1 MAISEHLAERLPLLR
16 RYARA
21 LCGSQRSGDS
31 YVRAL
36 LEGAIDDR
44 ALRDEIGQGRV
55 HLYRAFTRLWST
67 SHVEGGDSNLMG
79 GREGATHARLAVIP
93 PEHRQALLL
102 TTLEDFTPE
111 EAGDVLGLE
120 AEEVEALV
128 ARAVSEID
136 EETATTVLVIED
148 EPLIAMQLES
158 LVTELG
164 HEVVAT
170 ATTRSQAVVRLVDQG
185 FDRVE
190 VRFRRVVVAEAIG
203 LRLKVRERSGIGLG
217 LGRIDAAWGERHGHV
232 VAGSLGRLFDRDRS
246 AQHDQVRQRDLL
258 AAGGVL
264 VELGADRIQLG
275 HDLGQFGR
283 IVDCPAALRVKPQ
296 ARAIG
301 PAAHVGAAI
310 GRG

>member
-1 MAISEHLAERLPLLR
+1 MAISDQLAERLPLLR

-36 LEGAIDDR
+36 LEGAIDNKS
-44 ALRDEIGQGRV
+44 LREEISQGRV
-55 HLYRAFTRLWST
+55 PLYRAFTRLWTT
-67 SHVEGGDSNLMG
+67 SHVEGGDANLAG

-102 TTLEDFTPE
+102 TTLEEFTPA

-128 ARAVSEID
+128 ARAVAEID
-136 EETATTVLVIED
+136 DETATTVLVIED

-170 ATTRSQAVVRLVDQG
+170 ATTRSQAVEAFREHVPGLVLADIQLADASSG
-185 FDRVE
+185 IDAVE
-190 VRFRRVVVAEAIG
+190 EILAIG
-203 LRLKVRERSGIGLG
+203 DVPVVFITAYPERLLT
-217 LGRIDAAWGERHGHV
+217 GERPEPTYLV
-232 VAGSLGRLFDRDRS
+232 TKPFREETVRTAISQALFFS
-246 AQHDQVRQRDLL
+246 TAQQH
-258 AAGGVL
+258 
-264 VELGADRIQLG
+264 
-275 HDLGQFGR
+275 
-283 IVDCPAALRVKPQ
+283 
-296 ARAIG
+296 
-301 PAAHVGAAI
+301 
-310 GRG
+310 

>member
-21 LCGSQRSGDS
+21 LCGSQRSGDF

-44 ALRDEIGQGRV
+44 ALREEIGQGRV
-55 HLYRAFTRLWST
+55 QLYRAFTRLWST

-102 TTLEDFTPE
+102 TTLEEFTPE

-120 AEEVEALV
+120 AEEVETLV
-128 ARAVSEID
+128 ARAVAEID

-164 HEVVAT
+164 HQVVAT
-170 ATTRSQAVVRLVDQG
+170 ATTRSQAVEAFREHVPGLVLADIQLADASSG
-185 FDRVE
+185 IDAVE
-190 VRFRRVVVAEAIG
+190 EILAIG
-203 LRLKVRERSGIGLG
+203 DVPVVFITAYPERLLT
-217 LGRIDAAWGERHGHV
+217 GERPEPTYLV
-232 VAGSLGRLFDRDRS
+232 TKPFREETVRTAISQALFFS
-246 AQHDQVRQRDLL
+246 TVNQS
-258 AAGGVL
+258 
-264 VELGADRIQLG
+264 
-275 HDLGQFGR
+275 
-283 IVDCPAALRVKPQ
+283 
-296 ARAIG
+296 
-301 PAAHVGAAI
+301 
-310 GRG
+310 

>member
-44 ALRDEIGQGRV
+44 ALREEIGQGRV
-55 HLYRAFTRLWST
+55 QLYRAFTRLWST

-102 TTLEDFTPE
+102 TTLEEFTPD
-111 EAGDVLGLE
+111 EAGEVLGLD

-128 ARAVSEID
+128 ARAVAEID

-158 LVTELG
+158 LVSELG

-170 ATTRSQAVVRLVDQG
+170 ATTRSQAVEAFREHVPGLVLADIQLADASSG
-185 FDRVE
+185 IDAVE
-190 VRFRRVVVAEAIG
+190 EILAIG
-203 LRLKVRERSGIGLG
+203 DVPVVFITAYPERLLT
-217 LGRIDAAWGERHGHV
+217 GERPEPTYLV
-232 VAGSLGRLFDRDRS
+232 TKPFREETVRTAISQALFFS
-246 AQHDQVRQRDLL
+246 TAH
-258 AAGGVL
+258 
-264 VELGADRIQLG
+264 
-275 HDLGQFGR
+275 
-283 IVDCPAALRVKPQ
+283 Q
-296 ARAIG
+296 A
-301 PAAHVGAAI
+301 
-310 GRG
+310 